1 MQLGLNQS
9 ESLSQMANQ
18 KITVQLVD
26 LDWDDRERI
35 LRLLFSKMNTGA
47 SANDWRDN
55 VGTGSQKEGS
65 SHMATGLNQSFREQ
79 EEEDYDD
86 EGDAQIFEKTTL
98 PPENYT
104 RGGTDSDPN
113 NKYYDEG

>member
-65 SHMATGLNQSFREQ
+65 SHMATGLN
-79 EEEDYDD
+79 
-86 EGDAQIFEKTTL
+86 
-98 PPENYT
+98 
-104 RGGTDSDPN
+104 
-113 NKYYDEG
+113 